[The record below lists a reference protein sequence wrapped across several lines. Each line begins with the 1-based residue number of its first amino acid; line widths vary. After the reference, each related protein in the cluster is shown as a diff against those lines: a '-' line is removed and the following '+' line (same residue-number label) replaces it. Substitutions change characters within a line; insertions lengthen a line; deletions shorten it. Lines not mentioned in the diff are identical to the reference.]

1 MRTNQPQDTVQF
13 DSKQRLRNEISNQIE
28 AFLHKGGRIEIVEKQ
43 SHVSN
48 SLRMVHRPASAE
60 LSMLSSLLDE

>member
-1 MRTNQPQDTVQF
+1 MRTIQPQNTVQF

-28 AFLHKGGRIEIVEKQ
+28 AFLHKGGRIEIVDKQ
-43 SHVSN
+43 SHVSS

-60 LSMLSSLLDE
+60 LSMLSSMLDE